1 MTLQQPISKLKRQA
15 EKRNENMEGGMPW
28 RVLDF
33 LLYLLMIMLIVF
45 AIRAVAIDP
54 VRVDGTSMLD
64 TLQEGEIM
72 FVDRL
77 AFIRESPQVGDI
89 VICYY
94 PEEYYEQTGR
104 NYNSRVKR
112 VIAVGGDTIETIAN
126 RIYVNSK
133 KITEPYVAD
142 TRVGY
147 QEIEKQTVPE
157 GCVFVLGDNRAVSID
172 SRNEAV
178 GPIPLYRVVGKVRSV
193 IYPFGSFR
201 TP

>member
-1 MTLQQPISKLKRQA
+1 MSIVQPIAKLRRQA

-33 LLYLLMIMLIVF
+33 FLYLLLVMAVVF
-45 AIRAVAIDP
+45 SIRAVAFDP

-64 TLQEGEIM
+64 TLQENEIM

-77 AFIRESPQVGDI
+77 AYLRGTPQRGDI

-94 PEEYYEQTGR
+94 PEEYYLQTGKQ
-104 NYNSRVKR
+104 YNTRVKR
-112 VIAVGGDTIETIAN
+112 VAAVGGDTIESIAG
-126 RIYVNSK
+126 RVYVNGHK
-133 KITEPYVAD
+133 LDEPYVSD

-147 QEIEKQTVPE
+147 QEIKKQVVPD
-157 GCVFVLGDNRAVSID
+157 GCIFVLGDNRAVSID

-178 GPIPLYRVVGKVRSV
+178 GPIPLCRVTGRVRGV
-193 IYPFGSFR
+193 IYPFGSVR
-201 TP
+201 VP